1 MSFLQKILVWAQ
13 LFLHLMPIYNYLC
26 IITQRISKN
35 MDELKK
41 KLSTRVSKLYV
52 NELCHRAQTDS
63 RIMNELY
70 LLATDDDEKTSWN
83 ALWVLSCLTNQES
96 LTWLCQKHDE
106 LINLALKETHD
117 GKRRLILN
125 LLSKQEFDKD
135 GLRTDFIDFC
145 MSRILSATETVA
157 SKALCVKMAYKQC
170 IHYEELTQE
179 LKQCL
184 DMMQQEQLP
193 PAVIS
198 AVNNIRKKLNKLK

>member
-1 MSFLQKILVWAQ
+1 
-13 LFLHLMPIYNYLC
+13 
-26 IITQRISKN
+26 

-41 KLSTRVSKLYV
+41 ELSTRVSKLYV

-83 ALWVLSCLTNQES
+83 ALWVLSCLTNKES
-96 LTWLCQKHDE
+96 LTFLCQKHDE

-117 GKRRLILN
+117 GKKRLILN
-125 LLSKQEFDKD
+125 LLSKQEFPKD
-135 GLRTDFIDFC
+135 SLRADFIDFC
-145 MSRILSATETVA
+145 MSRMLSATETVA

-184 DMMQQEQLP
+184 DMMLQEQLP

>member
-1 MSFLQKILVWAQ
+1 
-13 LFLHLMPIYNYLC
+13 MPIYNYLC

-52 NELCHRAQTDS
+52 NKLCHRAQTNS

-96 LTWLCQKHDE
+96 LTWLCPKHDE

-145 MSRILSATETVA
+145 MSRMLSATETVA

>member
-1 MSFLQKILVWAQ
+1 
-13 LFLHLMPIYNYLC
+13 MPIYNYLC
-26 IITQRISKN
+26 INATHIKKN

-52 NELCHRAQTDS
+52 NELCHRTQTDS

-83 ALWVLSCLTNQES
+83 ALWVLSSLTNQES

>member
-1 MSFLQKILVWAQ
+1 
-13 LFLHLMPIYNYLC
+13 MPIYNYLC
-26 IITQRISKN
+26 IITQRIQKN

-41 KLSTRVSKLYV
+41 ELSTRVSKLYV

-83 ALWVLSCLTNQES
+83 ALWVLSSLTNQES
-96 LTWLCQKHDE
+96 LTWLCQKHDK

-145 MSRILSATETVA
+145 MSRMLSATETVA

>member
-1 MSFLQKILVWAQ
+1 
-13 LFLHLMPIYNYLC
+13 
-26 IITQRISKN
+26 
-35 MDELKK
+35 MDGLKE
-41 KLSTRVSKLYV
+41 KLSTRISKLYV
-52 NELCHRAQTDS
+52 NELCSIAQTDS

-83 ALWVLSCLTNQES
+83 ALWVLSSLTNKES
-96 LTWLCQKHDE
+96 LTFLCQKHDE

-117 GKRRLILN
+117 GKKRLILN
-125 LLSKQEFDKD
+125 LLSKQEISKD
-135 GLRTDFIDFC
+135 SLRADFIDFC
-145 MSRILSATETVA
+145 MSRMLSATETVA

>member
-1 MSFLQKILVWAQ
+1 
-13 LFLHLMPIYNYLC
+13 MPIYNYLC
-26 IITQRISKN
+26 IITQRIQKN

-41 KLSTRVSKLYV
+41 ELSTRVSKLYV

-83 ALWVLSCLTNQES
+83 ALWVLSSLTNQES

-145 MSRILSATETVA
+145 MSRMLSATETVA

>member
-1 MSFLQKILVWAQ
+1 
-13 LFLHLMPIYNYLC
+13 MPIYNYLC

-35 MDELKK
+35 MDELKN

-52 NELCHRAQTDS
+52 NKLCHRAQTNS

-96 LTWLCQKHDE
+96 LTWLCPKHDE

-145 MSRILSATETVA
+145 MSRMLSATETVA

>member
-1 MSFLQKILVWAQ
+1 
-13 LFLHLMPIYNYLC
+13 MP
-26 IITQRISKN
+26 
-35 MDELKK
+35 DE
-41 KLSTRVSKLYV
+41 LSTRVSKLYV

-83 ALWVLSCLTNQES
+83 ALWILSCLTNQES

-145 MSRILSATETVA
+145 MSRMLSATETVA
-157 SKALCVKMAYKQC
+157 SKADQGLKNRSLYKRNLFFTFFCHCFLLLLFPASSPASVQAHRQIC
-170 IHYEELTQE
+170 
-179 LKQCL
+179 
-184 DMMQQEQLP
+184 P
-193 PAVIS
+193 PPHRPDPADGMP
-198 AVNNIRKKLNKLK
+198 IRRETV

>member
-1 MSFLQKILVWAQ
+1 
-13 LFLHLMPIYNYLC
+13 
-26 IITQRISKN
+26 

-41 KLSTRVSKLYV
+41 ELSTRVSKLYV

-125 LLSKQEFDKD
+125 LLSKQEFDKN

-145 MSRILSATETVA
+145 ISRMLSATETVA

-198 AVNNIRKKLNKLK
+198 AVNNIRKKLNKQK

>member
-1 MSFLQKILVWAQ
+1 
-13 LFLHLMPIYNYLC
+13 MPIYNYLC

-41 KLSTRVSKLYV
+41 ELSTRVSKLYV

-83 ALWVLSCLTNQES
+83 ALWVLSSLTNQES

-135 GLRTDFIDFC
+135 DLRTDFIDFC
-145 MSRILSATETVA
+145 MSRMLSATETVA

-170 IHYEELTQE
+170 LHYEELTQE